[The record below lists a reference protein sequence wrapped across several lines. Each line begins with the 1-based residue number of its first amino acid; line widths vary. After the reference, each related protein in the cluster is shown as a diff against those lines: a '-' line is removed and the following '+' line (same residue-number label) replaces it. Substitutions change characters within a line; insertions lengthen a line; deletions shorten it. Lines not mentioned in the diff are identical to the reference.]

1 MKRQE
6 SKEDRAFNKYLVDI
20 YSEWASM
27 RPVSGFVSEIE
38 SRIIKNK
45 SAS

>member
-6 SKEDRAFNKYLVDI
+6 SKEDRAFNKCPEDI

-27 RPVSGFVSEIE
+27 RPVSGHDSEI
-38 SRIIKNK
+38 SFRI
-45 SAS
+45 

>member
-6 SKEDRAFNKYLVDI
+6 SKEDRAFNKCLVDI

-27 RPVSGFVSEIE
+27 RQVSGFDSEIE
-38 SRIIKNK
+38 SRI
-45 SAS
+45 